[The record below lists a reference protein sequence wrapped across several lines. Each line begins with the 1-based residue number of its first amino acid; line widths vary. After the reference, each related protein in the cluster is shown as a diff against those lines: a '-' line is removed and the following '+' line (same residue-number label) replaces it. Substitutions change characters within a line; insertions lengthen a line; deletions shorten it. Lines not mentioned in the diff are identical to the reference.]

1 MKYNQRADARQVLV
15 WGRNNYG
22 QLGLQH
28 TSNVRRPVP
37 LQDPPWSENER
48 VEMLSVA
55 SESTFVLLGMKNPI
69 LGPLEHSTHAPPG
82 SGILYATGWNEHGN
96 LGVGD
101 TADRHSFAP
110 VLGDARTAVEYIWSG
125 SAHSFVQVSTRMD
138 V

>member
-1 MKYNQRADARQVLV
+1 MLV

-55 SESTFVLLGMKNPI
+55 SESTFVLL
-69 LGPLEHSTHAPPG
+69 G